1 LFVPPNAYNVYA
13 SIIYLESGKRQLRAG
28 CSARNTAGFNP
39 FYFPMSNTSSSPA
52 TDESALA
59 FAIDAINQ
67 GDLATGKQLL
77 LRILRSDP
85 YNDKAWLWLSATYTT
100 VDQRKTCLLRALAI
114 NPDNQVAHLGLA
126 KLQGSANELT
136 GPNFNESE
144 ATESVKVNPAISVT
158 HQPIQKPAWDERDK
172 YKTTRRW
179 YFVLIAI
186 VAVAWGIV
194 LGWLLLGPPIPEA
207 SAYPLEVGVSLTVIL
222 APLFVAAAAV
232 ERALESTFNIIE
244 NNWRALV
251 AYLGRGMRWLK
262 SAETEVERA
271 RQWLADASGL
281 YDQRMDGLI
290 FEVDQPRAGLTADIV
305 QQMEEVKSVLAA
317 AEKRLTEA
325 EKNLSSLT
333 ASASYRK
340 AKSSACIIVGLLLG
354 VIVARMTSLQM
365 FAMLGVASVP
375 AKLDVLLTGFVIG
388 TGTYPLHSLV
398 GMLQQFKDI
407 FDSSKGTIARVNPT
421 K

>member
-1 LFVPPNAYNVYA
+1 ML
-13 SIIYLESGKRQLRAG
+13 
-28 CSARNTAGFNP
+28 
-39 FYFPMSNTSSSPA
+39 A

-59 FAIDAINQ
+59 FAIDAIIQ
-67 GDLATGKQLL
+67 GDVATGKQSL

-114 NPDNQVAHLGLA
+114 NPNNQIARLGLA
-126 KLQGSANELT
+126 QLQGSANKLT
-136 GPNFNESE
+136 GPRLNETV
-144 ATESVKVNPAISVT
+144 AAESVKVNAAVSVA

-172 YKTTRRW
+172 YRTTRRW
-179 YFVLIAI
+179 YFALIAI
-186 VAVAWGIV
+186 VALAWGIV
-194 LGWLLLGPPIPEA
+194 LGWVLLGPPIPEA
-207 SAYPLEVGVSLTVIL
+207 AAYPLEVGVSLMVVL
-222 APLFVAAAAV
+222 APLFIAAAAV

-244 NNWRALV
+244 NNWHALV

-262 SAETEVERA
+262 SAEAEVERA

-281 YDQRMDGLI
+281 YDQRMDGLT
-290 FEVDQPRAGLTADIV
+290 FEADQPRAGLTADIV
-305 QQMEEVKSVLAA
+305 QQMEEVKSVLVA

-325 EKNLSSLT
+325 ERNLSSLT

-340 AKSSACIIVGLLLG
+340 AKTSACIIVGLLLG

-375 AKLDVLLTGFVIG
+375 ANLDVLLTGFVIG

-407 FDSSKGTIARVNPT
+407 FDSAKSTLARVNPA